1 MSTRKTPESGIP
13 TPDAAAEHKGAA
25 EPLVTEQFEKSG
37 PEFGRDNLAAVIADI
52 ADDDASPD
60 AALAAV
66 ASFNADA
73 QKANAGDIDL
83 LAEEYGLAPGDL
95 DAQTRDTLAAYWQA
109 LKDARGGETLR
120 ESVAMEMEYK
130 LREALRQAALDKID
144 RMVADLGGALE
155 GPDLEARLRDVMGT
169 VGTVAENFP
178 IDEDH
183 EEEWR
188 ELSSKFRGLVALRQ
202 GTDAS
207 VQDAFEKVLTEN
219 ADVVEDG
226 FAAAQMMRKGG
237 DVEKSLMILYGRS
250 KEEQEKV
257 KERNREETA
266 AVIDSLRYKQLD
278 LAALEALH
286 AANNRNIVPKD
297 VSKIRAEGLPPTF
310 FERIGLLPDDLRAE
324 LVAVMESA
332 NQLRSK
338 EIGDGPGQ
346 ISREAYAMR
355 AAQLH
360 NDVLDMHP
368 FSDRNGSTALAFL
381 ETLMTKAGYEPPK
394 TRGKEFAKN
403 VERILGGNETAMAIL
418 WEEQKR
424 MATEPGYFV
433 GESNQDEKKR
443 EFYDRILNMNRV
455 MGGKPPVERKDKG

>member
-13 TPDAAAEHKGAA
+13 TPDAAAEHKGDA

-37 PEFGRDNLAAVIADI
+37 PEFGRENLTAVIADI

-66 ASFNADA
+66 ASFDANAV
-73 QKANAGDIDL
+73 KANAGDIDQ

-95 DAQTRDTLAAYWQA
+95 DPQTRDTLAAYWQA
-109 LKDARGGETLR
+109 LKDARGGQALQ

-130 LREALRQAALDKID
+130 LREALREAALDKID
-144 RMVADLGGALE
+144 RMVADLGGSLE

-169 VGTVAENFP
+169 VGTVAENYP
-178 IDEDH
+178 VDEDH

-219 ADVVEDG
+219 ADVVENG
-226 FAAAQMMRKGG
+226 FAAAQMMRRGG
-237 DVEKSLMILYGRS
+237 DVEKTLMLLYGRG

-257 KERNREETA
+257 KERNRREVA
-266 AVIDSLRYKQLD
+266 DLIVSLRDKPLD

-310 FERIGLLPDDLRAE
+310 FERIGLMPDDLKKEMEDVMAEANRLRAS
-324 LVAVMESA
+324 V
-332 NQLRSK
+332 
-338 EIGDGPGQ
+338 IGDEPGQ
-346 ISREAYAMR
+346 ISKEAYAMR

-381 ETLMTKAGYEPPK
+381 ETLMTKVGYVPPATREPHY
-394 TRGKEFAKN
+394 AKN
-403 VERILGGNETAMAIL
+403 VYDILGGNETAMAIL

-455 MGGKPPVERKDKG
+455 MSGKPPVQRKE